1 MDERVGAGFEQCG
14 AAAAFRGRELPAAE
28 RAGDSALAAPS
39 RDAVADVVADVVVMG
54 ALRRRFL
61 ATAERVVAQGLGAGF
76 KGDQS

>member
-14 AAAAFRGRELPAAE
+14 AAAAFRSRELPAAE
-28 RAGDSALAAPS
+28 GAGDAALAAPS
-39 RDAVADVVADVVVMG
+39 RDAVADVVVMG